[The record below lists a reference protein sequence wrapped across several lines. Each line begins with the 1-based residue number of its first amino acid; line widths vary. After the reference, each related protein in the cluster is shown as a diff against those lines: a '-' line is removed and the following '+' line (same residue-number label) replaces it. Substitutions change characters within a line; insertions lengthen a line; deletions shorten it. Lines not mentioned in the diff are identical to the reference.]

1 MRGINIL
8 GDENIDL
15 SPKQSAVWKKRGGQS
30 EQVGSGKKE
39 YTVIRV
45 PQSHQCLRK
54 VSIVSVS
61 RICSREG
68 NPTAETT

>member
-30 EQVGSGKKE
+30 EQVGSVKRAHC
-39 YTVIRV
+39 YQSAMV
-45 PQSHQCLRK
+45 PSM
-54 VSIVSVS
+54 S
-61 RICSREG
+61 
-68 NPTAETT
+68 